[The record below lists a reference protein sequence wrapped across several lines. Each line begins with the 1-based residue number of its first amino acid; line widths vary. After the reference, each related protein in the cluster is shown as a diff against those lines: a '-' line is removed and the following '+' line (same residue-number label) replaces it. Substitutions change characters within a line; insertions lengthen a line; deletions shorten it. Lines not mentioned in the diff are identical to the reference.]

1 MNISTIF
8 KDIQSGKPI
17 IVIDSKDREWE
28 GDLVIAAEQATEKNL
43 AFIIRNARG
52 LMCLPTCGKILDRL
66 EIPMMVKEST
76 CKLQTPFTVT
86 IDAAE
91 GIHTGM
97 SVQDRL
103 KTISVVLDD
112 KSFPT
117 QLARPGHL
125 MPLRPQERL
134 LLQRQGHTEASIELM
149 KLAGM
154 KPVSIIVEIIN
165 NDGTMAKS
173 FQLERFAQKY
183 SLSIISIEELFE
195 EVYGG
200 T

>member
-103 KTISVVLDD
+103 KTISVLLDD
-112 KSFPT
+112 KSIPT

>member
-1 MNISTIF
+1 LNISTIF

-103 KTISVVLDD
+103 KTISVLLDD
-112 KSFPT
+112 KSIPT